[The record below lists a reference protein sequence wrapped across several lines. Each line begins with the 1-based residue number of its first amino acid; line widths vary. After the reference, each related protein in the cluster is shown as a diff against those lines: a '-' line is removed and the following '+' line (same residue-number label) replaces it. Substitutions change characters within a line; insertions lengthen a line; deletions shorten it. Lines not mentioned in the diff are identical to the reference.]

1 MRVLTSLTLALCL
14 ALPAHA
20 QSDRDARLAVAEE
33 YVSATMEGMDMQEF
47 IRQIWQP
54 MVQQMAQNRQQ
65 LTPEQI
71 SRIETLFS
79 EELTEPLTEVM
90 QAQDE
95 ILADLLT
102 LEELEALRDFY
113 NSEHGRSVMEKM
125 PQLAQIQQPM
135 ISRMLQAKMPVMMPK
150 IREITTGET
159 E

>member
-1 MRVLTSLTLALCL
+1 MRVFTGLVLALCL

-20 QSDRDARLAVAEE
+20 QSDRDARLAVAKE
-33 YVSATMEGMDMQEF
+33 YVAATMEGMDMQDF

-54 MVQQMAQNRQQ
+54 MVDQMAQNRQH
-65 LTPEQI
+65 LTPDQI
-71 SRIETLFS
+71 ARIETLFS

-90 QAQDE
+90 HDQDE

-102 LEELEALRDFY
+102 LQELEALRDFY
-113 NSEHGRSVMEKM
+113 NSEHGHAVMEKM
-125 PQLAQIQQPM
+125 PRLAQIQQPM
-135 ISRMLQAKMPVMMPK
+135 ISRVLQAKMPVMMPK

>member
-1 MRVLTSLTLALCL
+1 
-14 ALPAHA
+14 
-20 QSDRDARLAVAEE
+20 
-33 YVSATMEGMDMQEF
+33 
-47 IRQIWQP
+47 
-54 MVQQMAQNRQQ
+54 MVEQMAQNRQQ

-71 SRIETLFS
+71 GKIETLFS

-102 LEELEALRDFY
+102 LQELEALRDFY

-135 ISRMLQAKMPVMMPK
+135 ISRVLQNKMPVMMPK

>member
-20 QSDRDARLAVAEE
+20 QSERDARLAVAEE

-54 MVQQMAQNRQQ
+54 MVEQMAQNRQQ

-102 LEELEALRDFY
+102 LQELRRCA
-113 NSEHGRSVMEKM
+113 
-125 PQLAQIQQPM
+125 
-135 ISRMLQAKMPVMMPK
+135 ISTIPSMAAR
-150 IREITTGET
+150 
-159 E
+159 